1 MQITLSGA
9 KNSVLPLLAIP
20 CLSSSE
26 IHYVNVPGISDV
38 DIMCE
43 LLEVLQFQIIRET
56 NKIIIL
62 PHTLFLENNFRLQ
75 STASI
80 RASYYFF
87 GTLVHFKTKIIHPSI
102 GGCNLGD
109 RNIDFHQRFFELLG
123 VHIIM
128 QEDAVIVDAT
138 NFCFRKSTS
147 YTFPKKT
154 VGGTINAIFA
164 GVVGEGEIYLYN
176 HSKDMYV
183 FDVIEV
189 LSALG
194 AEISVHDSHIYM
206 KRQSHLKTAKVVYE
220 IKVDPVNTGTAIL
233 FAALSESSE
242 AHFHNANLSW
252 LGETK
257 EILSRCGINMVDKAI
272 VRTPRLKEFHITTDH
287 YPGFYTDLMPLFCI
301 LASQIGN
308 CSIEEKIYNNRFQ
321 FVHELKKLDFNF
333 QLINNK
339 KIQISHCNFG
349 FDGNSIGLSAPDLR
363 GGVALV
369 LASCLTIKNFPEKQI
384 VIKNF
389 HYLRRGCDNIEIF
402 TDLFQ
407 VRITN
412 RTDNI
417 AILRHKDV
425 SKPISLHSGSN
436 V

>member
-9 KNSVLPLLAIP
+9 KNSALPLLAIP
-20 CLSSSE
+20 CLSFSE
-26 IHYVNVPGISDV
+26 IHYMNVPNISDV

-43 LLEVLQFQIIRET
+43 LLEVLEFQIIRET

-62 PHTLFLENNFRLQ
+62 PHTLFLEKNFRLH

-87 GTLVHFKTKIIHPSI
+87 GTLVHYKTKIIHPPI

-109 RNIDFHQRFFELLG
+109 RSIDFHQQFFKLLG
-123 VHIIM
+123 VDVIM

-138 NFCFRKSTS
+138 NFCFTKSTQ
-147 YTFPKKT
+147 YTFPKVT

-164 GVVGEGEIYLYN
+164 GVIGEGNIYLYN
-176 HSKDMYV
+176 YSKDMYV
-183 FDVIEV
+183 FDVIQV
-189 LSALG
+189 LNALG
-194 AEISVHDSHIYM
+194 ADISIQDNHIYI
-206 KRQSHLKTAKVVYE
+206 KRQNHLKTAKVVYE
-220 IKVDPVNTGTAIL
+220 IKVDPINTATAML
-233 FAALSESSE
+233 FAALSDSDE
-242 AHFHNANLSW
+242 AHFHNANLNW

-257 EILSRCGINMVDKAI
+257 EIFSRCGITIVDKKI
-272 VRTPRLKEFHITTDH
+272 VRTPRLEEFHITTDH

-321 FVHELKKLDFNF
+321 FIHELKKLDFNF

-339 KIQISHCNFG
+339 KIQISHCHFG
-349 FDGNSIGLSAPDLR
+349 FDGSSVELSAPDLR
-363 GGVALV
+363 GGVALL
-369 LASCLTIKNFPEKQI
+369 LASCLTIKIFPQKQI

-389 HYLRRGCDNIEIF
+389 HYLQRGCDNIQIF
-402 TDLFQ
+402 ADLFQ
-407 VRITN
+407 VIINGTKN
-412 RTDNI
+412 V
-417 AILRHKDV
+417 AILCHKDF

-436 V
+436 I

>member
-1 MQITLSGA
+1 MEITLSGA
-9 KNSVLPLLAIP
+9 KNSTLPLLAIP

-26 IHYVNVPGISDV
+26 IHYVNVPTISDV

-62 PHTLFLENNFRLQ
+62 PHTLFLENNFRLE

-87 GTLVHFKTKIIHPSI
+87 GTLVHYRTKIIHPPI

-123 VHIIM
+123 VHIIL

-147 YTFPKKT
+147 YTFPKVT

-164 GVVGEGEIYLYN
+164 GVIGEGDIYLYN
-176 HSKDMYV
+176 YSKDMYV

-189 LSALG
+189 LNALG
-194 AEISVHDSHIYM
+194 AEISIHDSHIYM
-206 KRQSHLKTAKVVYE
+206 KRQSHLNAAKVIYE
-220 IKVDPVNTGTAIL
+220 IKVDPINTGTAIL

-257 EILSRCGINMVDKAI
+257 EILSRCGITIVDKKI
-272 VRTPRLKEFHITTDH
+272 VRTPRLEEFHITTDH

-321 FVHELKKLDFNF
+321 FAQELKKLDFNF

-339 KIQISHCNFG
+339 KIQISYCNFG
-349 FDGNSIGLSAPDLR
+349 FDGSSVELSAPDLR
-363 GGVALV
+363 GGVALL
-369 LASCLTIKNFPEKQI
+369 LASCLTIKNFPPKQI

-389 HYLRRGCDNIEIF
+389 HYLQRGCDNIELF
-402 TDLFQ
+402 ADLFQ
-407 VRITN
+407 VTINGTKN
-412 RTDNI
+412 V
-417 AILRHKDV
+417 AILRHKDF